1 MNLKKVKKLL
11 LKQGYDETKIDELLK
26 ELEKEPDDDE
36 IEVEEQAETKTPNKV
51 VDEKEEVVEKP
62 VKEVEVETQK
72 DVESEQEVKDVA
84 QEVVDETLEEKLP
97 HDEKAEEKEMQRRDE
112 HLTALDE
119 QVKSLIDTQG
129 TLLARITELEKQL
142 ESIAVVGAVKDVG
155 EPNSTSLTKPNT
167 TDVLSEVLRKLNN
180 RK

>member
-36 IEVEEQAETKTPNKV
+36 IEVEEQAEIKTPNEV
-51 VDEKEEVVEKP
+51 VDETKEVVEEP
-62 VKEVEVETQK
+62 VKEEVETQQ
-72 DVESEQEVKDVA
+72 DVEGEQEVKDVA

-112 HLTALDE
+112 HLAALDE
-119 QVKSLIDTQG
+119 QVKSLVDTQG

-142 ESIAVVGAVKDVG
+142 ESIAVVGAVEDVG

-167 TDVLSEVLRKLNN
+167 YDPLSEVLRKLNN